1 MRFNG
6 VDLLSLHPAISIAKE
21 IPPGMPER
29 ELRTVARRQGEKIA
43 GVNIK
48 RSDYVVRVNVAAKTW
63 EEAWA
68 LRAMVAQW
76 ATSSGGKAAELEP
89 THWPQVVYDAIAAII
104 DPPEFVFHQG
114 VMEVTFALPD
124 GYAREQIPSIAH
136 GSGGATMEIG
146 GSAETA
152 PVITFTLAANAQH
165 LEMTLDDKTFFAL
178 KDLKAGDV
186 VVIDMTKEAGRVT
199 INGVDSLDRID
210 YTKTDWLPGFAP
222 GLHTLAA
229 SAAGTLE
236 VRWHNRWA

>member
-29 ELRTVARRQGEKIA
+29 ELRTVERRRGEKIA
-43 GVNIK
+43 GVNVK
-48 RSDYVVRVNVAAKTW
+48 RSDYVVRVNIAAKTW

-76 ATSSGGKAAELEP
+76 ATSSGDATAELEP

-124 GYAREQIPSIAH
+124 GYAREQIPNIVR
-136 GSGGATMEIG
+136 GNDRVKMDIG

-152 PVITFTLAANAQH
+152 PVITYTLSANAQR
-165 LEMTLDDKTFFAL
+165 LEITLDGKTFFVL

-199 INGVDSLDRID
+199 INGEDGLSRID
-210 YTKTDWLPGFAP
+210 YTQTDWLPGFVP
-222 GLHTLAA
+222 GLHTVEA

-236 VRWHNRWA
+236 MRWHNRWA